1 MKGEVRGL
9 RGMAGQVGTVS
20 ARSADTEEGVIGQQ
34 QWQAIR
40 ERHAGGQSISAIARD
55 LDLDRKTV
63 RTAVRQEVWAPYSR
77 EPRRRELDAHLDWLR
92 ERAPQVNYSARI
104 LHQEL
109 TCQRGFEGCYETV
122 KVAVRPLRAA
132 ASLAALTQRRFETA
146 PGEQA
151 QVDWGQWK
159 TKFGE
164 VSVVVH
170 VLVMTLGYS
179 RRAYCEGFLNEQIA
193 NVLAAHE
200 RAFAYF
206 GGRCETLLY
215 DRMRTVVIGSED
227 GKPKLN
233 QTFESFAKHWGFTP
247 RLCRPY
253 RAKTKGKVESG
264 VKYVKRNFAPGRT
277 FRDLDDLNDQLLT
290 WLANVSDLRV
300 HGTTH
305 ERPIDRFAAEAAA
318 LVPTANQPSFLEA
331 MVRDRVVAED
341 WLVTIDCNRYS
352 VPFQLIGQTVQVVR
366 QGAEWVIRHRG
377 EVVATHPIQAGRAKL
392 CVDVSHGPGARRPA
406 VVPTE
411 ARRDG
416 SDARQIEVEVR
427 DLEIYEQ
434 LAEVA

>member
-1 MKGEVRGL
+1 MEEEVRSS
-9 RGMAGQVGTVS
+9 RGMVGQVGTVS

-40 ERHAGGQSISAIARD
+40 ERHAEGQSISAIARD

-63 RTAVRQEVWAPYSR
+63 RSAVRQAVWAPYSR
-77 EPRRRELDAHLDWLR
+77 EPRRRELDSHLDWLR

-109 TCQRGFEGCYETV
+109 TSQRGFEGCYETV

-159 TKFGE
+159 TRFGE
-164 VSVVVH
+164 VPVVVH

-215 DRMRTVVIGSED
+215 DRMRTVVIGTED

-377 EVVATHPIQAGRAKL
+377 EVVATHQIQAGRAKL
-392 CVDVSHGPGARRPA
+392 CVDVSHGPCARRPA

-416 SDARQIEVEVR
+416 GDARQIEVEVR